1 MDQQIVLEGKEIR
14 KGYARGK
21 NSIEILKGIDIQIR
35 RGESVAIMGPSGAGK
50 SSLLQILGAMS
61 VPDDGVLEIMGQST
75 ADLRDEALSKIRR
88 RTLGFVFQSFN
99 LLPSLS
105 AVENVAWPLL
115 LDGQNYNE
123 ALIKAEGLLDAV
135 GLLKRKD
142 HLPSEMSGGEQ
153 QRVAIARALIA
164 GPQILLADEPTGAL
178 DSHSGKVVLELL
190 HSLREKLGCALI
202 IVTHDPNVARQ
213 CQRTITLVDGR
224 VLV

>member
-1 MDQQIVLEGKEIR
+1 MDQQIVLEGRDIR

-21 NSIEILKGIDIQIR
+21 NPIEILKGIDIQIT

-61 VPDDGVLEIMGQST
+61 VPDAGTLNIMGQST
-75 ADLRDEALSKIRR
+75 KELGDEELSKIRR

-105 AVENVAWPLL
+105 AEENVAWPLL
-115 LDGQNYNE
+115 LDGHNYND
-123 ALIKAEGLLDAV
+123 ALKKAEGLLDAV
-135 GLLKRKD
+135 GLLKRKG
-142 HLPSEMSGGEQ
+142 HLPSELSGGEQ

-190 HSLREKLGCALI
+190 HSLREKLGCALV
-202 IVTHDPNVARQ
+202 IVTHDPNVAKQ
-213 CQRTITLVDGR
+213 CHRLITLVDGR
-224 VLV
+224 VQV

>member
-75 ADLRDEALSKIRR
+75 ADLRDEALSRIRR

-105 AVENVAWPLL
+105 AIENVAWPLL

-178 DSHSGKVVLELL
+178 DSQSGKVVLELL

>member
-1 MDQQIVLEGKEIR
+1 MNQQIVLEGKDIK
-14 KGYARGK
+14 KGYTRGK
-21 NSIEILKGIDIQIR
+21 NPIEILKGIDIQII

-61 VPDDGVLEIMGQST
+61 VPDAGSLTIMGQST
-75 ADLRDEALSKIRR
+75 AALNDEDLSKIRR
-88 RTLGFVFQSFN
+88 QTLGFVFQSFN

-115 LDGQNYNE
+115 LDGKNYQE
-123 ALIKAEGLLDAV
+123 AIAKAESLLDAV
-135 GLLKRKD
+135 GLLKRKG

-164 GPQILLADEPTGAL
+164 NPQILLADEPTGAL

-202 IVTHDPNVARQ
+202 IVTHDVNVAKQ
-213 CQRTITLVDGR
+213 CGRLITLVDGR
-224 VLV
+224 VQH

>member
-1 MDQQIVLEGKEIR
+1 MDQQIVLEGKEIK
-14 KGYARGK
+14 KGYTRGK

-75 ADLRDEALSKIRR
+75 AELRDEALSKIRR

-142 HLPSEMSGGEQ
+142 HLPNEMSGGEQ

-202 IVTHDPNVARQ
+202 IVTHDPNVAKQ
-213 CQRTITLVDGR
+213 CHRTITLVDGR